1 MASPEPPSSQT
12 DNSSWLDLL
21 PALTLFVI
29 VAIFSLQALK
39 APLEQARMRQAELAH
54 PSLEPERGLPLL
66 GQIPDFQ
73 LLERSE
79 ALVGPAQLRGRVWVA
94 DFIFTSCTA
103 ECPLMNI
110 EMQKIQAAFA
120 ERPELGLL
128 SVTVDPA
135 VDTPARL
142 REYAEALQAD
152 ASRWLFLTGEREALH
167 QLAIQGFKLPVQD
180 LAAMQHDAGHHGH
193 HGAGSHSE
201 AGNQL
206 SSPFLHSQK
215 FVLLDA
221 ELQIR
226 GYYESTDAEA
236 MQRLIEKDIPALLP
250 AP

>member
-12 DNSSWLDLL
+12 DSAGWIDLL

-39 APLEQARMRQAELAH
+39 APLEQARLRQAELAH
-54 PSLEPERGLPLL
+54 PALDPERALPLL

-73 LLERSE
+73 LPERSE
-79 ALVGPAQLRGRVWVA
+79 ATVGPTQLRGKVWVA

-110 EMQKIQAAFA
+110 EMQKIQKAFA
-120 ERPELGLL
+120 DRPELGLL
-128 SVTVDPA
+128 SITVDPA

-142 REYAEALQAD
+142 REYADALQAD

-193 HGAGSHSE
+193 HGAEPHDSDKP
-201 AGNQL
+201 L

-226 GYYESTDAEA
+226 GYYDSTDPEA
-236 MQRLIEKDIPALLP
+236 MRRLIEKDIPALLP